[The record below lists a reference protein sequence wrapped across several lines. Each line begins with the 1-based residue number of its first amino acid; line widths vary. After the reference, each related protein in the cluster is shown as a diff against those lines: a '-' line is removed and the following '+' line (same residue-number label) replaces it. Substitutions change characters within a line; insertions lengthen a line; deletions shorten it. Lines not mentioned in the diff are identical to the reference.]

1 VYVYYE
7 HLNPNSPLE
16 MLDLA
21 LSSDGKTTKL
31 DWKNPKELAQS
42 EIIRSLLKAVPPDE
56 RDYDAKT
63 YIWSYVG
70 PAGPRVISVLNQAI
84 QGGLLSGTTLK
95 AVVNLRGLQAR
106 GDFKWKPYVPPPASR
121 YGGAWGYNGGTP
133 APVYNEKDFFY
144 APPTSKGTGIPSG
157 EALFVA
163 LAGLM
168 NITGEQLKAA
178 SPQELKKFYR
188 HACIRLHPDKGGD
201 PKKMS
206 ELTMLWSAYNAS

>member
-1 VYVYYE
+1 MYVYYE
-7 HLNPNSPLE
+7 HRNPSTPLE

-21 LSSDGKTTKL
+21 LSSDGRTTKI
-31 DWKNPKELAQS
+31 DWKNPKEVAQS
-42 EIIRSLLKAVPPDE
+42 EIIRSLLKAVPPE
-56 RDYDAKT
+56 NRDYDAKT
-63 YIWSYVG
+63 YIWYYIGS
-70 PAGPRVISVLNQAI
+70 AGPLVISVLNQAI
-84 QGGLLSGTTLK
+84 QGGLLSGTTLSPVK
-95 AVVNLRGLQAR
+95 DLRGLQAR
-106 GDFKWKPYVPPPASR
+106 GDFKWKSYVSPPASS
-121 YGGAWGYNGGTP
+121 YGWGYNGGTP

-144 APPTSKGTGIPSG
+144 APPTSKGTGVPSG

-163 LAGLM
+163 LAGLLD
-168 NITGEQLKAA
+168 ITGDQLRSS